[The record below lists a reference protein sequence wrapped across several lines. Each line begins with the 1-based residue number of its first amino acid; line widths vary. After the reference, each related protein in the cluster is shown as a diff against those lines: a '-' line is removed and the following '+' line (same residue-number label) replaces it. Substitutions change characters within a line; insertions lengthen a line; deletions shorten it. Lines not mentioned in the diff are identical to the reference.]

1 MFVCKKLC
9 RLNHGSFRPRK
20 FEAIQ
25 YTISEKLVISVF
37 PRQLTTEVKSFLQAD
52 KYWREVVH
60 LITEKPTALKAV
72 TTPGTHTVADVAD
85 VDDNVVVVV
94 ECNRS
99 SGSFQSM

>member
-1 MFVCKKLC
+1 M
-9 RLNHGSFRPRK
+9 
-20 FEAIQ
+20 
-25 YTISEKLVISVF
+25 
-37 PRQLTTEVKSFLQAD
+37 
-52 KYWREVVH
+52 H